1 MDKTFIM
8 AAKNSQPN
16 ELANCKTCSVRMV
29 LVKTRS
35 AGPGLIRRVKRCPNC
50 KAELRTIERP
60 EQPEQTQTTTPTA
73 FAAVQ
78 TPGFTT

>member
-1 MDKTFIM
+1 M
-8 AAKNSQPN
+8 AAQTTQPN
-16 ELANCKTCSVRMV
+16 ELAICKTCSVRML

-60 EQPEQTQTTTPTA
+60 EQAEQAEQSTPA
-73 FAAVQ
+73 SFAAAQ